1 MTAAQNSIDQALDE
15 LSKFYWL
22 DSLSAEL
29 SGLHRDHGQPDV
41 PAWQSR
47 SPTQLPF
54 LHPSKLDGLG
64 PYQSLALDAYN
75 NAVKS
80 AYRCIGWEHIGLF
93 MAVGGGSGGS
103 TQWKGYYT
111 AALEAINQF
120 FCSDAAWIE
129 FDAYILEPAQRY
141 LSQNSVR

>member
-1 MTAAQNSIDQALDE
+1 MTAAQNSIDQALND

-54 LHPSKLDGLG
+54 LQPSKLDGLG
-64 PYQSLALDAYN
+64 LYQSLALDAYN
-75 NAVKS
+75 SAVKS

-93 MAVGGGSGGS
+93 MAVGGETADRPSGRG
-103 TQWKGYYT
+103 TT
-111 AALEAINQF
+111 
-120 FCSDAAWIE
+120 
-129 FDAYILEPAQRY
+129 PR
-141 LSQNSVR
+141 R